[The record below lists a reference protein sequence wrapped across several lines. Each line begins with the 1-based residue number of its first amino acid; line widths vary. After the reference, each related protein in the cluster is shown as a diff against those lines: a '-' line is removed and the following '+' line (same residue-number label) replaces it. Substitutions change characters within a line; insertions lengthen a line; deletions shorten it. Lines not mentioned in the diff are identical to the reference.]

1 MNKKNQQKQK
11 RDDTAAIVAE
21 MQGVS
26 AAYVRMII
34 NGKRKNKA
42 ILKTY
47 MQLQEGKKRLIEN
60 VRSQLPY
67 PDH

>member
-1 MNKKNQQKQK
+1 MKGKNQQKQK

-34 NGKRKNKA
+34 NGKRKNKS

-47 MQLQEGKKRLIEN
+47 MQLQEGKRRLIEN
-60 VRSQLPY
+60 VKNQLPCQ
-67 PDH
+67 DQ